1 MCHFNHEQ
9 GALVGDL
16 TSQEEGDDGEDEEAV
31 SGGAT
36 GACQMMLDMSP
47 CLSLVLV

>member
-9 GALVGDL
+9 VALVGDL

-36 GACQMMLDMSP
+36 GGPILNTIITLNP
-47 CLSLVLV
+47 H